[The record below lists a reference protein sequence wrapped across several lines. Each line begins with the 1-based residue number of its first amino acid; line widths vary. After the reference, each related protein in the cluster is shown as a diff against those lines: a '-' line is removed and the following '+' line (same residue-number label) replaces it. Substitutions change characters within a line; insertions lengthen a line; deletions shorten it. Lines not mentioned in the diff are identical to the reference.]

1 MRFLV
6 ALYLFFSLMHKHIVA
21 SSGEYCHG
29 WSDSYKI
36 WHKGFQCPEQYD
48 GQDAKYCCGTCALR
62 YCCTAVEAR
71 LDQSSCDLEE
81 FFEFENDNT
90 INMTQ
95 TVPAYLPFV
104 IVVSTFLSFVL
115 LGTIVS
121 ICCCQC
127 LKPKAQDRQNA
138 SAPFQTSLLE
148 SGGPSPESM
157 TPSRQS
163 SSSSTGRSTLA
174 APRQPTTS
182 TPGTDVNVNM
192 YVAPLNNGYPVSST
206 QSNQYLPHPQPPG
219 PFYQPY
225 LNYGMPPEHTLL
237 MAPFLENRSMY
248 GHQLVHSIPQA
259 PMHTEQLYTGVTI

>member
-1 MRFLV
+1 MQ
-6 ALYLFFSLMHKHIVA
+6 
-21 SSGEYCHG
+21 GEYCHG

-62 YCCTAVEAR
+62 YCCTAEEAR

-81 FFEFENDNT
+81 GFEFENDNT
-90 INMTQ
+90 INMTP

-138 SAPFQTSLLE
+138 SAPFQNSLLE

-174 APRQPTTS
+174 PPRQPTTS
-182 TPGTDVNVNM
+182 TPGTDVN
-192 YVAPLNNGYPVSST
+192 
-206 QSNQYLPHPQPPG
+206 PPG

-237 MAPFLENRSMY
+237 MAPFIDNRSMY
-248 GHQLVHSIPQA
+248 GHQLVHSIPQT

>member
-90 INMTQ
+90 INMTP

-174 APRQPTTS
+174 PPRQPTTS

-206 QSNQYLPHPQPPG
+206 QSNQYVPHPQPPG